1 MIYGDRIRLRAL
13 ERADLPYFVSWLND
27 PEVRQGL
34 SRYLPLSMAEEEHWF
49 EETLKR
55 DPVERPLAI
64 EIKINNNLTDRAEG
78 ELQTDWI
85 MIGNAGIFNLDWRN
99 RSAELGIMIG
109 DKRYWGK
116 GYGTET
122 MQLLLRHGFTTL
134 NLHRIYLRVFADNP
148 RAIRA
153 YQKAGF
159 TLEGRLRQAEFHA
172 GKYQDV
178 LVMSV
183 LKPEW
188 KE

>member
-13 ERADLPYFVSWLND
+13 ERTDLPYFVRWLND
-27 PEVRQGL
+27 PEIRQGL
-34 SRYLPLSMAEEEHWF
+34 SRYLPLSMAEEEIWF
-49 EETLKR
+49 EDTLKR
-55 DPVERPLAI
+55 DAVERPLAI
-64 EIKINNNLTDRAEG
+64 EIKNENTSPNTAEA
-78 ELQTDWI
+78 ELQPDWTL
-85 MIGNAGIFNLDWRN
+85 IGNAGFFNLDWRN

-109 DKRYWGK
+109 DKRYWNK

-122 MQLLLRHGFTTL
+122 LRLLLRHGFTTL
-134 NLHRIYLRVFADNP
+134 NLHRIYLRVFADNR

-159 TLEGRLRQAEFHA
+159 TLEGRLRQAEFHN

-183 LKPEW
+183 LQPEW